1 MSQSSLF
8 SQAIEIGGITGCGIG
23 LTGNGAGVVRIVS
36 SARGGCPVV
45 DEPEIG
51 LIGESG

>member
-1 MSQSSLF
+1 M
-8 SQAIEIGGITGCGIG
+8 EIGGIIGCGVG
-23 LTGNGAGVVRIVS
+23 LTTNGSGVGRVVS